1 MKRVK
6 ILAAGKLR
14 SRIRLEKRSDAV
26 QDGYGNSDNAGE
38 WETVTEVAA
47 SILPLKGNEKNIAD
61 HQESQVRHKI
71 KIRGGKLVK
80 DVTGGWRAV
89 NARTG
94 EVFNIKYPANHDMRN
109 RYIFLYCTMN
119 EAS

>member
-1 MKRVK
+1 M
-6 ILAAGKLR
+6 AAGKLR
-14 SRIRLEKRSDAV
+14 SRIRLEKRTDTV
-26 QDGYGNSDNAGE
+26 QDGYGNSVDAGE
-38 WETVTEVAA
+38 WETITEVAA
-47 SILPLKGNEKNIAD
+47 SILPLKGNEKNVAD

-71 KIRGGKLVK
+71 KIRGGKLVE
-80 DVTGGWRAV
+80 DVTGGWRVV

-94 EVFNIKYPANHDMRN
+94 DIFNIKYTANYDMRN